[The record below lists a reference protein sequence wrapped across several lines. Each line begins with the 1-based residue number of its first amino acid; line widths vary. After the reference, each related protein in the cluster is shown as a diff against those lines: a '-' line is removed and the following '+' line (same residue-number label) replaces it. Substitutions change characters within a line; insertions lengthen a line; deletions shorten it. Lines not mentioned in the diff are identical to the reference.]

1 MADANNSTY
10 MIRGVEA
17 LYPRINSTYRFD
29 STAGTKGK
37 SVPCEPTDEN
47 ARYELSFRMNK
58 DQAMGLVKAMSEAY
72 KAGREKSWPA
82 KLDMPFVKDEGGMYV
97 GKTILK
103 GAYNGQATTKPLQ
116 VDAKNKEL
124 PAKFKLTTG
133 STINIQVS
141 FFAYNMRDHG
151 VSIRVRAVQVINLVE
166 QDAYSPFDIEEGFT
180 IDADPVT
187 GFEEVEDA
195 VVVPIVAVVPEPEI
209 KPKKKEAATPKDGSL
224 DDLIE
229 GWED

>member
-1 MADANNSTY
+1 
-10 MIRGVEA
+10 
-17 LYPRINSTYRFD
+17 
-29 STAGTKGK
+29 
-37 SVPCEPTDEN
+37 
-47 ARYELSFRMNK
+47 
-58 DQAMGLVKAMSEAY
+58 
-72 KAGREKSWPA
+72 
-82 KLDMPFVKDEGGMYV
+82 
-97 GKTILK
+97 
-103 GAYNGQATTKPLQ
+103 
-116 VDAKNKEL
+116 
-124 PAKFKLTTG
+124 
-133 STINIQVS
+133 
-141 FFAYNMRDHG
+141 MRDHG

-180 IDADPVT
+180 IIDADPVT